1 MCQDTSGS
9 PKKTMVSAPAKPANV
24 ATPGSID
31 RKGIKILKA
40 RGPKFTDVY
49 SLLCYLCSVIQ
60 SCFMLFMFSNPELM
74 MDKRRIYCFTV

>member
-1 MCQDTSGS
+1 LVKTAEMCQDPSGS

-40 RGPKFTDVY
+40 RGPKFTVFY
-49 SLLCYLCSVIQ
+49 VIWLVVWNI
-60 SCFMLFMFSNPELM
+60 FYFST
-74 MDKRRIYCFTV
+74 IYGIILPN